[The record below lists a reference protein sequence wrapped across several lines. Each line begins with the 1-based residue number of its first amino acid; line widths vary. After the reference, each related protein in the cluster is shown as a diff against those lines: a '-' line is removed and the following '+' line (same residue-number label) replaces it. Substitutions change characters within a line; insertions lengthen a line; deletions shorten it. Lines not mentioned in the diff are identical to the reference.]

1 VNLLKQFWKRAF
13 DYKGVI
19 SRRDFL
25 LTVAADLLIFM
36 WLNVT
41 ALLFAALDSQ
51 SGGILLTIGGTFA
64 YLGTAYLILQIF
76 PMIALIIRRLHDHNE
91 KWWLILLGVHPIG
104 FIFLAVILFM
114 GTVTE
119 GNRWRQIDMQKGLL
133 L

>member
-1 VNLLKQFWKRAF
+1 MNLLKQFWKRAF

-91 KWWLILLGVHPIG
+91 KWWLILLGVHDIG
-104 FIFLAVILFM
+104 FIFLAVLLFM

>member
-1 VNLLKQFWKRAF
+1 MNLLKQFWKRAF

-119 GNRWRQIDMQKGLL
+119 GNRWRQMDMQKGLL

>member
-1 VNLLKQFWKRAF
+1 MNLLKQFWKRAF